1 MKKPVITGLS
11 IAALALAGWMTS
23 AAAAGEPVQSLRGA
37 DAAVEDKAPDEKAL
51 VGKRPG
57 LQKNL
62 ARSFKEQPP
71 LIPHAL
77 QSFDEVT
84 LEENQCLSCHDEANH
99 KKKKAP
105 LIGKSHFEKGKDGK
119 ATKTVDNARWF
130 CTQCHVPQHDAPPL
144 VDNEFK
150 AAQLPAKPKK

>member
-1 MKKPVITGLS
+1 MKKSIITGLS
-11 IAALALAGWMTS
+11 IAVLTLAGWIAS
-23 AAAAGEPVQSLRGA
+23 AAAAGEPVQTLRGA
-37 DAAVEDKAPDEKAL
+37 DAAVEDKAPEEKVL

-57 LQKNL
+57 LQKTI
-62 ARSFKEQPP
+62 ARSFQEQPP

-77 QSFDEVT
+77 QNFDEIT
-84 LEENQCLSCHDEANH
+84 LEDNQCLSCHGEETY

-105 LIGKSHFEKGKDGK
+105 LVGKSHFEMKGGK
-119 ATKTVDNARWF
+119 PTKTVDNARWF

-150 AAQLPAKPKK
+150 AAQAPAKSKK

>member
-1 MKKPVITGLS
+1 MGLS
-11 IAALALAGWMTS
+11 IAALALAGWIGS
-23 AAAAGEPVQSLRGA
+23 AASAGEPVQSLRGA
-37 DAAVEDKAPDEKAL
+37 DAAVEDKAPEEKPL

-62 ARSFKEQPP
+62 ARSFQEQPP

-77 QSFDEVT
+77 QNFDEIT
-84 LEENQCLSCHDEANH
+84 LDDNQCLSCHSEENH

-105 LIGKSHFEKGKDGK
+105 LIGKSHFEVKGGK
-119 ATKTVDNARWF
+119 PTKTVDNARWF

-150 AAQLPAKPKK
+150 AAQAPAKPKK

>member
-23 AAAAGEPVQSLRGA
+23 AGAAGEPVQTLRGA
-37 DAAVEDKAPDEKAL
+37 DAAVEDKAPEEKAL
-51 VGKRPG
+51 MGKRPG

-77 QSFDEVT
+77 QSFDEIT
-84 LEENQCLSCHDEANH
+84 LEENQCLSCHDEANY

-105 LIGKSHFEKGKDGK
+105 LIGKSHFELKGGK
-119 ATKTVDNARWF
+119 PTKTVDNARWF

-150 AAQLPAKPKK
+150 AAQAPAKPGK

>member
-1 MKKPVITGLS
+1 MRKPGITGLS
-11 IAALALAGWMTS
+11 IAALAFAGWMAS
-23 AAAAGEPVQSLRGA
+23 AGADGEPVQSLRGA

-77 QSFDEVT
+77 QSFDEIT
-84 LEENQCLSCHDEANH
+84 LEDNQCLSCHDEANY

-105 LIGKSHFEKGKDGK
+105 LIGKSHFETKAGKP
-119 ATKTVDNARWF
+119 TKTVDNARWF

-150 AAQLPAKPKK
+150 AAQAPAKSTK